1 MDTRSV
7 RDDADAARV
16 DVVGIGLTAFGVY
29 QLALGLFMVIA
40 PGTFFDELGAFGTRN
55 DHYIHDLATFEL
67 PLGVLFLAAARRPS
81 WRIPALVFGV
91 LHWGLHAVSHVLDI
105 GDADPEWLGPFDF
118 IAITIGTALLA
129 WLLWRAL
136 EDARGEP
143 ATDSSGFRGTA

>member
-1 MDTRSV
+1 MDTRSA

-29 QLALGLFMVIA
+29 QVALGLFMVIA
-40 PGTFFDELGAFGTRN
+40 PGTFFDEVAAFGTRN
-55 DHYIHDLATFEL
+55 DHYIQDLATFEL
-67 PLGVLFLAAARRPS
+67 PLGVLFLVAAPRRS

-91 LHWGLHAVSHVLDI
+91 LHWALHAVSHLLDI

-129 WLLWRAL
+129 WLLWRAV
-136 EDARGEP
+136 EDARAAAEGRR
-143 ATDSSGFRGTA
+143 FRETA